1 MKNKIIKD
9 KIIKVLCVILIFCF
23 CFCIYMERNYS
34 RVRFVE
40 ADMTEEEILAEMPEI
55 AISEE
60 DYALEAYILSLP
72 EVQELLENAEEE
84 EFGAAFPNEES
95 EVLLADWIP
104 EGWKVMELAA
114 KDNRMYVSFINEGVC
129 SRYYSFSSDGSY
141 PMQKTVGIYRKT
153 WRNLIECKSVYQNT
167 NGEITKYVD
176 KNEWF
181 SWVDIILHEWM

>member
-1 MKNKIIKD
+1 MKN

-34 RVRFVE
+34 RKHFVE

-55 AISEE
+55 ASSEE

-84 EFGAAFPNEES
+84 EFGAAFPYEES

-114 KDNRMYVSFINEGVC
+114 QENRIYVSFINEGVC
-129 SRYYSFSSDGSY
+129 SRYYSFSPDGSY
-141 PMQKTVGIYRKT
+141 PMQKTVGIYGKT
-153 WRNLIECKSVYQNT
+153 WRNLIEYKSVYQNA